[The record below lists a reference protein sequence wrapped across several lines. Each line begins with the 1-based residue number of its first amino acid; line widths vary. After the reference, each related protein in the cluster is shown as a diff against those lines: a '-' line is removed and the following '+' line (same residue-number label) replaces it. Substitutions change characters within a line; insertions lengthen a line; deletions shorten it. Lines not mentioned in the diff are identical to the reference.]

1 MKFGFWLSAAGFW
14 LLGSGFGCH
23 ADETAFLASGGNL
36 LASSLA
42 RQQPTASSRG
52 KTMIPLQSFSS
63 GVIAEIVRRQPAS
76 KERTNFAWQLA
87 VGPALARA
95 TTVDLTDG
103 VLTVRA
109 VDRRWMQEIDRAKG
123 NVMLKMQNILGSD
136 QVTRIVTR
144 AAG

>member
-1 MKFGFWLSAAGFW
+1 
-14 LLGSGFGCH
+14 
-23 ADETAFLASGGNL
+23 
-36 LASSLA
+36 
-42 RQQPTASSRG
+42 
-52 KTMIPLQSFSS
+52 MIPLQSFSS

-95 TTVDLTDG
+95 TTVELTDG

-109 VDRRWMQEIDRAKG
+109 VDRRWIQEIDRAKV

-144 AAG
+144 ALL

>member
-1 MKFGFWLSAAGFW
+1 MV
-14 LLGSGFGCH
+14 
-23 ADETAFLASGGNL
+23 
-36 LASSLA
+36 
-42 RQQPTASSRG
+42 P
-52 KTMIPLQSFSS
+52 IQSFSS
-63 GVIAEIVRRQPAS
+63 GVLAEIVRRQPAS

-95 TTVDLTDG
+95 TTVELTDG

-109 VDRRWMQEIDRAKG
+109 VDRRWIQEIDRAKV